1 MAADRK
7 TLLFCTSYCKDE
19 VVWRA
24 RPRRWLDHHLPL
36 PIRRDA
42 VFVLDDA
49 SPYVPDDPDVR
60 VIGELPPALPAGPA
74 AFMFRFATHEGRVGL
89 RGHRGWWR
97 SFLHS
102 LAIARA
108 YGCTKIVHVES
119 DAFLLS
125 RKIVDHINGIDAGWT
140 AFWCPH
146 YNVPEPGLQVI
157 VGDQFGA
164 MDEVASRGL
173 DTLTRSLAELTLPF
187 THVERGFAGNRYGE
201 RGGRIPG
208 YADYAC
214 QVNYSTMETRYR
226 G

>member
-1 MAADRK
+1 MAAGRD
-7 TLLFCTSYCKDE
+7 TLLFCTSYCRSE
-19 VVWRA
+19 GEWRG

-36 PIRRDA
+36 PIDRRA

-49 SPYVPDDPDVR
+49 SPWVPDDADVR
-60 VIGELPPALPAGPA
+60 VIDALPDELPAGPA
-74 AFMFRFATHEGRVGL
+74 AFLFRFATHEGRHGMF
-89 RGHRGWWR
+89 GHRGWWR

-102 LAIARA
+102 LDIARA
-108 YGCTKIVHVES
+108 LGCTRIVHVES

-125 RKIVDHINGIDAGWT
+125 RRLVEHINGIDRGWT

-146 YNVPEPGLQVI
+146 YNVPEAGLQVI
-157 VGDQFGA
+157 AEDSFGA
-164 MDEVASRGL
+164 MEEVASRGI
-173 DTLTRSLAELTLPF
+173 DTLTRALAEVTLPF

-201 RGGRIPG
+201 RGRRIPG

-214 QVNYSTMETRYR
+214 QVNYATMATHYR